1 MSSVRPDSADVII
14 IGGGHNGLV
23 CAATL
28 ARAGQSVLVLEA
40 AEHVGG
46 MAITR
51 RFAEGFKVSA
61 AAHLFNQMPLSLVR
75 DLNLKHHGLAF
86 AATDL
91 PTIGLSPDE
100 APLRMGDLDALNVRS
115 EADARAYAPFDRRM
129 NRFGKLIHAILASTP
144 PRLGT
149 TLWEDKWA
157 LAKMALKLRLLGRKE
172 MRELLRIIG
181 MNAYDLFEDEF
192 QTPVLKG
199 VLGFDAIVG
208 SNFGPRAPGTVL
220 TYLYRRAAEVSAD
233 SSTFVQ
239 PIGGLG
245 TVTQALA
252 RAAEA
257 AGARI
262 RTQAPVARI
271 LVENDHASGV
281 LLESGETI
289 VANTVISN
297 VDAKTTFLNL
307 LGTEH
312 LDTGFVRRIDHF
324 RSAGMTAKLHLALA
338 KRPNFTGVKPEW
350 LGGRLVLSASLNE
363 LERAF
368 NPTKYQSVS
377 ATPALEITIPTIHDS
392 SLAPTGQHVL
402 SSVVQYVPYSIKG
415 GWQTHR
421 AALTTQLIDLLDQHA
436 PGLRDSVVAAELLTP
451 EDLEK
456 EFRVTGGHWHHGDLA
471 FDQFYMVRPV
481 PGATQ
486 YQTPLPGLYLCG
498 ASSHPGGGVMGLAG
512 RHAAHRV
519 MSKSP

>member
-1 MSSVRPDSADVII
+1 MSNESAQVFDVIV
-14 IGGGHNGLV
+14 IGAGHNGLV
-23 CAATL
+23 CATTL

-40 AEHVGG
+40 ADQVGG

-51 RFAEGFKVSA
+51 GFAEGFKVSA
-61 AAHLFNQMPLSLVR
+61 AAHLFNQMPLPLVR
-75 DLNLKHHGLAF
+75 DLNLKQHGLQW

-91 PTIGLSPDE
+91 PTIGLSPHE
-100 APLRMGDLDALNVRS
+100 APLRIGDRDALHVRC
-115 EADARAYAPFDRRM
+115 EADARALGPFDARM
-129 NRFGKLIHAILASTP
+129 NRFGKLMHALLASAP

-149 TLWEDKWA
+149 AIWEDKWA
-157 LAKMALKLRLLGRKE
+157 LAKMALKLRLLGRQE

-181 MNAYDLFEDEF
+181 MNAYDLLEDEF
-192 QTPVLKG
+192 KNPLLKG
-199 VLGFDAIVG
+199 TLGFDAIVG

-220 TYLYRRAAEVSAD
+220 TYLYRRAAEVSAQ

-245 TVTQALA
+245 AVTQALA

-271 LVENDHASGV
+271 LVENDQASGV
-281 LLESGETI
+281 FLESGET
-289 VANTVISN
+289 VLAKAVISN

-324 RSAGMTAKLHLALA
+324 RSRGMTAKLHLALS
-338 KRPNFTGVKPEW
+338 KRPHFTGVKAEW
-350 LGGRLVLSASLNE
+350 LGGRLILSPSLND

-377 ATPALEITIPTIHDS
+377 ATPALEITVPTIHDS
-392 SLAPTGQHVL
+392 SLAPAGQHVL
-402 SSVVQYVPYSIKG
+402 SSVVQYVPYTVAG
-415 GWQTHR
+415 GWATQR
-421 AALTTQLIDLLDQHA
+421 AAVTAQLIDLLDQHA
-436 PGLRDSVVAAELLTP
+436 PGLRDSVIAAELLTP

-456 EFRVTGGHWHHGDLA
+456 EFRITGGHWHHGDLA

-486 YQTPLPGLYLCG
+486 YETPLPGLYLCG

-519 MSKSP
+519 LRPNP